1 MTERDDGILGRWSR
15 RKRAAERPDVEANAP
30 GDPDGATP
38 DAPGAPGVQV
48 PSEEPDEQGAIPEDL
63 PDIDSLDMTSDFTVF
78 LKDGVP
84 EAIRR
89 RALRKLWRLNPVF
102 ANLDGL
108 NDYDEDYTDAAVL
121 TTSIKTIYKAGKG
134 LLAKDE
140 EEQVVAETTEPEAPD
155 TEPESPDS
163 GPESPDSE
171 PEAPDSGPESL
182 ETAKAGESLGDLDDS
197 EEEVAQTE
205 PQAADGAPKEDQK
218 TPAKRVAGQGA
229 AERRWG
235 AFFKS

>member
-15 RKRAAERPDVEANAP
+15 RKRAAERPDVEADAP
-30 GDPDGATP
+30 GDPDGGT
-38 DAPGAPGVQV
+38 PGAPGAQV
-48 PSEEPDEQGAIPEDL
+48 PSEEPAEPAAIPEDL
-63 PDIDSLDMTSDFTVF
+63 PDIDSLDEASDFTVF

-108 NDYDEDYTDAAVL
+108 NDYDEDFTDAAVL
-121 TTSIKTIYKAGKG
+121 ARSVKTIYKVGKG
-134 LLAKDE
+134 MFAKDE
-140 EEQVVAETTEPEAPD
+140 EEQVVAEATE
-155 TEPESPDS
+155 
-163 GPESPDSE
+163 PESPDSE
-171 PEAPDSGPESL
+171 PESPDSEPESA
-182 ETAKAGESLGDLDDS
+182 EAGESLGDLDDS
-197 EEEVAQTE
+197 EEETAQSE
-205 PQAADGAPKEDQK
+205 PQAADGAPKEDEK

-235 AFFKS
+235 AFSKS